1 MCLLYRKSRQES
13 NRRPPDPQAAGDRSP
28 KGPDGVSR
36 PGLLVYELSPFGYSK
51 EWKSCCVYSR
61 RSDGGDLK
69 KLFFP
74 LLLLTFVLS
83 ALAHYLKWGAEVEFA
98 LSGIAILF
106 AAGFLGKATE
116 SVAHYA
122 GQRLGGFLNATFG
135 NAAEL
140 IIAIFLI
147 KEGLFEIVKASL
159 TGAIIGNLLLVLGVS
174 ALAGGLKY
182 KEQKFNVHLA
192 GQNATLMLLGVI
204 ALFVPAIF
212 VKTEHIS
219 SHNTMSISII
229 VAAFLILAYLG
240 WLFYSMITHKSY
252 LEDHVDTKADH
263 GEQAQWSRG
272 LSILFLT
279 VSTVMVAFISEWLVH
294 TLDTFSTRFG
304 LSELFIGAFV
314 VAIVGNAAEHSAA
327 VFLALKNKMGAAVE
341 IAVGSS
347 LQIALFV
354 APVLVFISLLFGNQ
368 MDLIFTTIELA
379 AIGVASLIAIS
390 ISRDGSTTWFE
401 GKLLLIVYIILGVCF
416 YFV

>member
-1 MCLLYRKSRQES
+1 L
-13 NRRPPDPQAAGDRSP
+13 
-28 KGPDGVSR
+28 
-36 PGLLVYELSPFGYSK
+36 
-51 EWKSCCVYSR
+51 
-61 RSDGGDLK
+61 LK

-74 LLLLTFVLS
+74 LLIITFALS
-83 ALAHYLKWGAEVEFA
+83 ALSHFMHFGAELEFA
-98 LSGIAILF
+98 FAGLAILF
-106 AAGFLGKATE
+106 AAGLLGKATE

-140 IIAIFLI
+140 IISIFLI

-192 GQNATLMLLGVI
+192 GQNASLMLLGII
-204 ALFVPAIF
+204 ALFIPAIF

-219 SHNTMSISII
+219 QENTMTISII
-229 VAAFLILAYLG
+229 VAAFLIFAYVG
-240 WLFYSMITHKSY
+240 WLVYSMFTHKDM
-252 LEDHVDTKADH
+252 LEDHVDTQADH
-263 GEQAQWSRG
+263 GEKPAWSRNT
-272 LSILFLT
+272 SILFLL
-279 VSTVMVAFISEWLVH
+279 VATVMVAFISEWLVH
-294 TLDTFSTRFG
+294 TLDTFSARFG
-304 LSELFIGAFV
+304 LSELFVGAFV

-327 VFLALKNKMGAAVE
+327 VLLAMKNKMGAAVE

-354 APVLVFISLLFGNQ
+354 APVLVFISLLFGKE

-379 AIGVASLIAIS
+379 AIGVSVLIATS
-390 ISRDGSTTWFE
+390 ISRDGATTWFE
-401 GKLLLIVYIILGVCF
+401 GKLLLIVYAILGVSF